1 MEIQFAY
8 SYSDVRNNKK
18 ATESFL
24 ETYEQVFGRKPEG
37 CLGCGGN
44 LKIKHNEL
52 MKKLNNKV
60 EESTELKVRR
70 RYLDT
75 IFSYRDGRRMRRS
88 YGRNMS
94 AEFVRGFI
102 ENSDERQIE
111 AFKNIFENYVEPD
124 VAELETETTKP
135 DVVEL
140 ETKVIEEKTEAT
152 EPDVVEEKEVGPE
165 IQKIL
170 DMGLIQ
176 ATKTIRDGD
185 FSEEFLLELKAT
197 DKRKGV
203 HTAIDNVLSK

>member
-1 MEIQFAY
+1 MDIQFAY
-8 SYSDVRNNKK
+8 SYSDVRNNKE

-24 ETYEQVFGRKPEG
+24 ETYEQVFGNRPEG

-44 LKIKHNEL
+44 LKIKYNEL

-70 RYLDT
+70 RYLET

-88 YGRNMS
+88 YGRNMT
-94 AEFVRGFI
+94 AEFVKGFI

-111 AFKNIFENYVEPD
+111 AFKKIFENYVEPD
-124 VAELETETTKP
+124 VAELETETVEPKTETTEA
-135 DVVEL
+135 DVAEL
-140 ETKVIEEKTEAT
+140 EVAEEEVTE
-152 EPDVVEEKEVGPE
+152 EEETNPE

>member
-1 MEIQFAY
+1 MDIQFQY
-8 SYSDVRNNKK
+8 SYSDIRNNKE

-24 ETYEQVFGRKPEG
+24 ETYEQVFGRKPDG

-44 LKIKHNEL
+44 LKIKYNEL

-70 RYLDT
+70 RYLET

-88 YGRNMS
+88 YGRNMT
-94 AEFVRGFI
+94 AEFVKGFI

-111 AFKNIFENYVEPD
+111 AFKKIFENY
-124 VAELETETTKP
+124 AEP

-140 ETKVIEEKTEAT
+140 ETETT
-152 EPDVVEEKEVGPE
+152 EPKAETTENDIVEGEAETTEEEEKEINPE

>member
-1 MEIQFAY
+1 MDIQFQY

-24 ETYEQVFGRKPEG
+24 ETYEQVFGIKPEG

-44 LKIKHNEL
+44 LKIKYNEL

-60 EESTELKVRR
+60 EESTDLKVRR

-88 YGRNMS
+88 YGRNMT
-94 AEFVRGFI
+94 AEFVKGFI

-111 AFKNIFENYVEPD
+111 AFKKIFENYVEPD
-124 VAELETETTKP
+124 V
-135 DVVEL
+135 VEL
-140 ETKVIEEKTEAT
+140 ETKHEVIEEKTEST
-152 EPDVVEEKEVGPE
+152 EPDVVEEKEINPE

-170 DMGLIQ
+170 EMGLIH

-203 HTAIDNVLSK
+203 QTAIDNVLSK

>member
-1 MEIQFAY
+1 MEIQFQY
-8 SYSDVRNNKK
+8 SYSDVRNNKE

-44 LKIKHNEL
+44 FKIKYNEL

-70 RYLDT
+70 RYLET

-88 YGRNMS
+88 YGRNMT
-94 AEFVRGFI
+94 AEFVKGFI

-111 AFKNIFENYVEPD
+111 AFKKIFENYVEPD
-124 VAELETETTKP
+124 VAELETETVEPKTETTEA
-135 DVVEL
+135 DVAEL
-140 ETKVIEEKTEAT
+140 EVAEEEVTE
-152 EPDVVEEKEVGPE
+152 EEETNPE